1 MYFIYCLI
9 NFSYLINLV
18 QLMSVKVSGQSIK
31 DSPYIDSLIELR
43 VVLEKIRPLEKK
55 LRYQIDKLL
64 KAAST
69 NLAGMELVW

>member
-1 MYFIYCLI
+1 
-9 NFSYLINLV
+9 
-18 QLMSVKVSGQSIK
+18 MSVKVSGQSIK

-69 NLAGMELVW
+69 NLAGMELVR